1 VGESAVARHDRMV
14 REEMEQAERV
24 RSTADVPADFWQTL
38 AKNFRVPA
46 DRSADPTPEALAAL
60 IGPDD
65 RVIDVGAGG
74 GRITV
79 PLARRCRE
87 LVAVE
92 PSPAM
97 RAVLEEEIARH
108 GVRNIRIVP
117 ARWEEAVV
125 EPAALTFAAHV
136 TYGIQAI
143 EPFLRKLDAAALRH
157 AALVTMTDPP
167 QTPLA
172 PFWRAVHGEAR
183 LRLPCRDELVAVLR
197 ELGADPEVIPLGP
210 APVLPLGPPAEAL
223 DLLRFRMVVGPG
235 TPGDDR
241 LRRAIDRL
249 TEERDGLLWPRG
261 APPNGRSIIRW
272 DPVHLRA
279 RPRCP

>member
-1 VGESAVARHDRMV
+1 MVESAVVRHDRMV
-14 REEMEQAERV
+14 REEMLQAEAV
-24 RSTADVPADFWQTL
+24 RSTSEVPADFWQTL
-38 AKNFRVPA
+38 ARNFRVPA
-46 DRSADPTPEALAAL
+46 DRAVDPTPEALAAL

-65 RVIDVGAGG
+65 RVIDIGAGG

-79 PLARRCRE
+79 PLAQRCRE

-117 ARWEEAVV
+117 ARWEEAEV
-125 EPAALTFAAHV
+125 EPAELVFAAHV

-143 EPFLRKLDAAALRH
+143 EPFLRKLDLAARHH

-172 PFWRAVHGEAR
+172 PFWRAVHGEER
-183 LRLPCRDELVAVLR
+183 LRLPCRDELLAVLR
-197 ELGADPEVIPLGP
+197 ELGADPQVIPLGP
-210 APVLPLGPPAEAL
+210 APVLPFGPPAEAL
-223 DLLRFRMVVGPG
+223 DLLRFRMLVGPG
-235 TPGDDR
+235 TPGDAR
-241 LRRAIDRL
+241 LHAAIDRL
-249 TEERDGLLWPRG
+249 TEERDGLLWPVG
-261 APPNGRSIIRW
+261 APSNGRSIIRW
-272 DPVHLRA
+272 DPVHRRA
-279 RPRCP
+279 RP

>member
-1 VGESAVARHDRMV
+1 ML
-14 REEMEQAERV
+14 QAEAV

-46 DRSADPTPEALAAL
+46 DRSADPTPDALAAL
-60 IGPDD
+60 IGPGD

-74 GRITV
+74 GRITI
-79 PLARRCRE
+79 PLAGRCRE

-117 ARWEEAVV
+117 ARWEEAEV
-125 EPAALTFAAHV
+125 EPAELVFAAHV

-143 EPFLRKLDAAALRH
+143 EPFLRKLDGAARRH

-183 LRLPCRDELVAVLR
+183 LRLPCRDELLAVLR
-197 ELGADPEVIPLGP
+197 ELGADPRVIPLGP
-210 APVLPLGPPAEAL
+210 APVLPFGPPAEAL
-223 DLLRFRMVVGPG
+223 DLLRFRMLVGPG
-235 TPGDDR
+235 TPGDTR
-241 LRRAIDRL
+241 LHHAIARL
-249 TEERDGLLWPRG
+249 AEERDGLLWPKD
-261 APPNGRSIIRW
+261 AVPNGRSIIRW
-272 DPVHLRA
+272 DPGHLRA
-279 RPRCP
+279 ERPSPAGASRGGHA